1 MEILKVSKSS
11 TPNSVAR
18 AISAVI
24 REKGEVEIQTIGA
37 GACNQAIKAIAI
49 SKGYLAPMGLDLVC
63 SPSFAKID
71 IDGEDKTAIKII
83 VFPK

>member
-37 GACNQAIKAIAI
+37 AACNQAVKAIAI

-63 SPSFAKID
+63 SPSFTKID
-71 IDGEDKTAIKII
+71 IDGEDKTAIKIV